1 MAIKILSIDGGGI
14 RGLIPALILT
24 EIEERTG
31 KSISELFDLL
41 AGTSTGGIIAIGLN
55 VTDPHTGKPY
65 AAERIAGLY
74 EDNGHKIFEKKHLL
88 PALGALLDESYYH
101 QGLEDVLESYFGEA
115 DLKNTRTE
123 LLITSYDI
131 EHRKPFYFL
140 SREAKLNPEQ
150 ENFRLRDIARATSAA
165 PTYFEPHPLSNSHYP
180 HLALV
185 DGGVFA
191 NNPALLAYSEAIN
204 IKRWKDYQ
212 AEQHQTEQSSS
223 VQGSRQSSP
232 ANSRDFSAGLPEYLA
247 PEHAPDFFMLSLG
260 TGQSKKSYPY
270 TEAKDWGLVGWA
282 RPMLDILMQGVSE
295 SVDYQMQYILPP
307 TRNGQKHYFRLNPD
321 IPAEN
326 SEMSDVSESNMQ
338 ALKDIATAYLRKE
351 SGTIDEICAALTR

>member
-31 KSISELFDLL
+31 KKISELFDLL
-41 AGTSTGGIIAIGLN
+41 AGTSTGGIIAVGLN
-55 VTDPHTGKPY
+55 VDDPQTGKPY
-65 AAERIAGLY
+65 SAQKIAGLY
-74 EDNGHKIFEKKHLL
+74 EENGQKIFQKKHLV
-88 PALGALLDESYYH
+88 PAVGSLLDESYYH
-101 QGLEDVLESYFGEA
+101 HGLEEVLESYFGDAE
-115 DLKNTRTE
+115 LKSTRTE

-140 SREAKLNPEQ
+140 SREAKLNPHQ
-150 ENFRLRDIARATSAA
+150 ENFHLRDIARATSAA
-165 PTYFEPHPLSNSHYP
+165 PTYFEPHPLSNRHYK

-204 IKRWKDYQ
+204 VKRWRDYQ
-212 AEQHQTEQSSS
+212 EQYSATQSRSIE
-223 VQGSRQSSP
+223 SP
-232 ANSRDFSAGLPEYLA
+232 QETVTSGGRDFSAGLPEYLS
-247 PEHAPDFFMLSLG
+247 PEQAPDFFMLSLG
-260 TGQSKKSYPY
+260 TGQCRQSYPY
-270 TEAKDWGLVGWA
+270 AEAKDWGLVGWA

-307 TRNGQKHYFRLNPD
+307 TRDGQKHYYRLSPD
-321 IPAEN
+321 IPAQN
-326 SEMSDVSESNMQ
+326 SEMSDVSDSNMQ
-338 ALKDIATAYLRKE
+338 ALKDIAMAFIRKE
-351 SGTIDEICAALTR
+351 SHMIDEVCAALTR

>member
-1 MAIKILSIDGGGI
+1 MAVKILSIDGGGI
-14 RGLIPALILT
+14 RGLIPAMILT
-24 EIEERTG
+24 EIERRTG
-31 KSISELFDLL
+31 KKISELFDLL

-55 VTDPHTGKPY
+55 VTDPQTGKPY
-65 AAERIAGLY
+65 AAQKIAGLY
-74 EDNGHKIFEKKHLL
+74 EDNGEKIFQKKHLI
-88 PALGALLDESYYH
+88 PAIGALLDESYYH
-101 QGLEDVLESYFGEA
+101 QGLEEVLESYFGNT
-115 DLKNTRTE
+115 DLKSTRTE

-140 SREAKLNPEQ
+140 SREAKLNPDQ
-150 ENFRLRDIARATSAA
+150 ENFHLRDIARATSAA
-165 PTYFEPHPLSNSHYP
+165 PTYFEPHHLSNSYYN

-204 IKRWKDYQ
+204 IKRWRDYQ
-212 AEQHQTEQSSS
+212 ADQNTYAQTKSIEGAPDTGAS
-223 VQGSRQSSP
+223 
-232 ANSRDFSAGLPEYLA
+232 NSRDFSAGLPEYLA
-247 PEHAPDFFMLSLG
+247 PEQAPDFFMLSLG
-260 TGQSKKSYPY
+260 TGQCRKSYPY

-307 TRNGQKHYFRLNPD
+307 TRDGNKHYFRLNPD

-326 SEMSDVSESNMQ
+326 SEMSDVSQSNMQ
-338 ALKDIATAYLRKE
+338 ALKEIAAAYIRKE
-351 SGTIDEICAALTR
+351 SSTIDEICASLT

>member
-1 MAIKILSIDGGGI
+1 MTIKILSIDGGGI
-14 RGLIPALILT
+14 RGLIPALILN
-24 EIEERTG
+24 EIEQRTG
-31 KSISELFDLL
+31 KKTSELFDLL

-65 AAERIAGLY
+65 AAQKIAGLY
-74 EDNGHKIFEKKHLL
+74 EDNGAKIFQKKHLI
-88 PALGALLDESYYH
+88 PAVGALLDESYYH
-101 QGLEDVLESYFGEA
+101 QGLEEVLESYFGNA
-115 DLKNTRTE
+115 DLKSTPAE

-140 SREAKLNPEQ
+140 SREAKLNPHQ
-150 ENFRLRDIARATSAA
+150 ENFHLRDIARATSAA
-165 PTYFEPHPLSNSHYP
+165 PTYFEPHPLSNHHYK

-204 IKRWKDYQ
+204 IKRWRDYQ
-212 AEQHQTEQSSS
+212 AEQSPYAQTRSIDAGAS
-223 VQGSRQSSP
+223 
-232 ANSRDFSAGLPEYLA
+232 NSRDFSAGLPEYLA
-247 PEHAPDFFMLSLG
+247 PDQAPDFFMLSLG
-260 TGQSKKSYPY
+260 TGQCRQSYPY
-270 TEAKDWGLVGWA
+270 SEAKDWGLVGWA

-307 TRNGQKHYFRLNPD
+307 TRDGRKHYFRLSPD

-326 SEMSDVSESNMQ
+326 TEMSDVSAANMQ
-338 ALKDIATAYLRKE
+338 ALKDIASEFIQRQ
-351 SGTIDEICAALTR
+351 SSTIDEICAALTR